1 VRAAYVY
8 YRIQPAC
15 TDDALQRVAGL
26 MRAMRAFCGQPPRM
40 MQRCDDP
47 TTWMEIYED
56 IADWPAFVSAL
67 DRATAESGLASCL
80 AGERHIECFLS
91 RDTTA

>member
-1 VRAAYVY
+1 MRAAYVY

-15 TDDALQRVAGL
+15 TDDAQQRVAGL
-26 MRAMRAFCGQPPRM
+26 MRAMRAFCGLPPRK

-47 TTWMEIYED
+47 TTWMEMYED
-56 IADWPAFVSAL
+56 IADWPAFVNAL
-67 DRATAESGLASCL
+67 DLATAESGLASCL

-91 RDTTA
+91 RDTAA

>member
-1 VRAAYVY
+1 MRAAYVY
-8 YRIQPAC
+8 YRIQPER
-15 TDDALQRVAGL
+15 TDDALQRAAGL
-26 MRAMRAFCGQPPRM
+26 MRAMRAFCGLPPRM
-40 MQRCDDP
+40 MQRCDEP
-47 TTWMEIYED
+47 ATWMEIYED

-91 RDTTA
+91 RDTAA

>member
-1 VRAAYVY
+1 MRAAYVY

-15 TDDALQRVAGL
+15 TDDALLLAAGL
-26 MRAMRAFCGQPPRM
+26 MQAMRAFCGRPPRM
-40 MQRCDDP
+40 MQRCDEP
-47 TTWMEIYED
+47 ATWMEIYED

-67 DRATAESGLASCL
+67 DRATTESGLASCL

-91 RDTTA
+91 RDTAA